1 MGSHCQTPA
10 TSFSGGNFSLPRQWR
25 RAAFAGQMMLG
36 AELLLPMEKAI
47 WLLSSHSPSFAWR
60 ARFNLHYGES
70 VAYFPCSSSTDN
82 RSVAV
87 SVQIGIIP
95 SLPPARL
102 CRVHSTFASDDRNRS
117 PIGRAP
123 IHSLVL
129 PSLSFGT
136 QTDGKKEGPEGEC
149 TTNEA
154 HPEHALPSLP
164 ASLGRDPRHH
174 VLSLAATQCISDR
187 FRLYSDI

>member
-1 MGSHCQTPA
+1 ML
-10 TSFSGGNFSLPRQWR
+10 SGDGVPLSDSPLQVLVEGNFSLPRQWR

-36 AELLLPMEKAI
+36 AELLLPPWERPFGCSHLI
-47 WLLSSHSPSFAWR
+47 LLPSHGGHASTFITERALRTFPAAAAAPFRIRRRLGPNRHHSIFA
-60 ARFNLHYGES
+60 
-70 VAYFPCSSSTDN
+70 
-82 RSVAV
+82 
-87 SVQIGIIP
+87 
-95 SLPPARL
+95 ARL

-129 PSLSFGT
+129 PSLSFGAR
-136 QTDGKKEGPEGEC
+136 TDGRKEGPEGEC

-164 ASLGRDPRHH
+164 ASLGRRPAPPRSLFGSDPMH
-174 VLSLAATQCISDR
+174 
-187 FRLYSDI
+187 FR

>member
-1 MGSHCQTPA
+1 MGNGDGIPLSDPRYKFKWREFFTSQTMEA
-10 TSFSGGNFSLPRQWR
+10 SGLRRSNDVGS
-25 RAAFAGQMMLG
+25 RAASPH
-36 AELLLPMEKAI
+36 PMGKAI

-70 VAYFPCSSSTDN
+70 VAHFPCSSITA

-129 PSLSFGT
+129 PSLSLGT
-136 QTDGKKEGPEGEC
+136 RTDGRKEGR
-149 TTNEA
+149 T
-154 HPEHALPSLP
+154 
-164 ASLGRDPRHH
+164 GRG
-174 VLSLAATQCISDR
+174 V
-187 FRLYSDI
+187 YNK